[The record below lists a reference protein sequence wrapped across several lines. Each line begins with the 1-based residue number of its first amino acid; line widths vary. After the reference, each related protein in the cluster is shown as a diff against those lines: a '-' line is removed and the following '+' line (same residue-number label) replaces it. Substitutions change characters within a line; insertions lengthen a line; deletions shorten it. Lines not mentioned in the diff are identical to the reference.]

1 MLLCICEPEGIQ
13 TLDLQN
19 RNLTLYSA
27 KLRVP
32 LCSFAGAKLH
42 ILFYSCKFLT
52 RYLQQIEEIFVPLTY
67 GRRHFRSKMKRKIK
81 FSFAFYSLIRTFAP
95 N

>member
-1 MLLCICEPEGIQ
+1 MLLLCEPEGIQ

-32 LCSFAGAKLH
+32 FVCLRVQKYSFFFNRANFWL
-42 ILFYSCKFLT
+42 II
-52 RYLQQIEEIFVPLTY
+52 YLDCRFICNFAPQIES
-67 GRRHFRSKMKRKIK
+67 G
-81 FSFAFYSLIRTFAP
+81 A
-95 N
+95 